1 MTISIAL
8 RLVGSLALLI
18 YGMKMMSE
26 ALQKMVGAGLRHV
39 LARMTANRFMG
50 MLTGAFVTCAV
61 QSSSATTV
69 MTVSFVSAGLLTLA
83 QAISII
89 MGANIGTTLTAWV
102 MSLGYNID
110 LSFVVFP
117 AFVVGILLIYKKRHR
132 VEGDFLFGLAFLLWS
147 LVMLSDVGRSMDM
160 AHNAD
165 VVAFFSSFDTGSYL
179 TILVFLAA
187 GTLITCIVQSSAAVM
202 AITILLCSTGVLPIY
217 LGIALVMGE
226 NIGTT
231 ATANLAALGAGI
243 AARRAALAHLLFNVF
258 GVCWILCVF
267 YPFVDMVCGF
277 VGYVPSM
284 SGQADRLPVVLALF
298 HTCFNVLNTA
308 ILLPFVPQME
318 QLVCRLLPER
328 KNKASKS
335 VGLYF
340 IEGGLMAT
348 PEISVL
354 QAQKEIIHFAELMQR
369 MFGMARSLLDEKDS
383 REFDRQ
389 YKRICKYEDIADRM
403 ELEIGKYLEKVS
415 NERLSDDTKGKVRSM
430 LRQIGE
436 LESIGDACFKMAR
449 TIQHRKKG
457 HEDFTARQY
466 QRLHE
471 MLRLVNEALTQMMVV
486 VSGRREDLSTAL
498 SLEIERDIN
507 ALRVE
512 LKAESIGEVNAHECS
527 YAVSSLYIDVL
538 NYCEE
543 LGDYV
548 MNVVEAR
555 LGKRHLT
562 FRGLQVNLDRK
573 TVTIDGAPVN
583 LTRTEFGLLCE
594 LLAAH
599 GQMRSRQQLI
609 DAIWRG
615 VIVTDRTVDVHIARL
630 RKKLGQYAKHIVNR
644 PGLGYY
650 IDENNSVQGEKVEC
664 RGRTSAPTSSGM
676 IKTPNQ
682 LSK

>member
-8 RLVGSLALLI
+8 RLLGSLALLI
-18 YGMKMMSE
+18 FGMKMMSE
-26 ALQKMVGAGLRHV
+26 ALQKMAGAGLRHV
-39 LARMTANRFMG
+39 LARITSNRLSG
-50 MLTGAFVTCAV
+50 MMTGAFVTCAV

-69 MTVSFVSAGLLTLA
+69 MTVSFVSAGLLTLT

-89 MGANIGTTLTAWV
+89 MGANIGTTLTAWI
-102 MSLGYNID
+102 MSLGYNVD
-110 LSFVVFP
+110 LTCVVFP
-117 AFVVGILLIYKKRHR
+117 AFAVGMLLIYKKRHR
-132 VEGDFLFGLAFLLWS
+132 VMGDFLFGLAFLFWS
-147 LVMLSDVGRSMDM
+147 LVMLSDVGRSMDL

-165 VVAFFSSFDTGSYL
+165 VVAFFSSFDTGSYI

-187 GTLITCIVQSSAAVM
+187 GTIITCIVQSSAAVM

-231 ATANLAALGAGI
+231 ATANLAALGTGI

-267 YPFVDMVCGF
+267 YPFVDVVCGF

-284 SGQADRLPVVLALF
+284 AGQAERLPVVLALF

-318 QLVCRLLPER
+318 RVVCRLMPKGKDKKHETVALH
-328 KNKASKS
+328 
-335 VGLYF
+335 F
-340 IEGGLMAT
+340 IDSGLMAT

-354 QAQKEIIHFAELMQR
+354 QAQKEIVHFAERMQR
-369 MFGMARSLLDEKDS
+369 MFGMTRSLLDEKDS

-389 YKRICKYEDIADRM
+389 YRRICKYEDIADHM
-403 ELEIGKYLEKVS
+403 EMEIGKYLEKVS

-449 TIQHRKKG
+449 TIQHRKESR
-457 HEDFTARQY
+457 EDFTDYQY

-471 MLRLVNEALTQMMVV
+471 MLRFVNEALTQMMVV
-486 VSGRREDLSTAL
+486 VSGRREDLSTAP
-498 SLEIERDIN
+498 SLEIEHDIN
-507 ALRVE
+507 ALRDE
-512 LKAESIGEVNAHECS
+512 LKAECVGEVNAHERS
-527 YAVSSLYIDVL
+527 YAVSTFYIDVV
-538 NYCEE
+538 NDCEK

-555 LGKRHLT
+555 LGKRHFT
-562 FRGLQVNLDRK
+562 FRGLQVNFERK
-573 TVTIDGAPVN
+573 TVTVDGIPVN

-594 LLAAH
+594 LLSAY
-599 GQMRSRQQLI
+599 GQIRSRQQLI
-609 DAIWRG
+609 DTVWSG
-615 VIVTDRTVDVHIARL
+615 TIVTDRTVDVHIARL
-630 RKKLGQYAKHIVNR
+630 RRKLGPYADNITNR
-644 PGLGYY
+644 PGFGYY
-650 IDENNSVQGEKVEC
+650 FNEKTL
-664 RGRTSAPTSSGM
+664 G
-676 IKTPNQ
+676 
-682 LSK
+682 